1 MFNFEKTK
9 NMKLFTKKTKINF
22 GNIMKGLVLSA
33 VFLSTSDVFAQ
44 PGAALNFTGGVS
56 PSSRVNLG
64 TAITSSISNLNKF
77 SVEAW
82 VRPTSL
88 SGLGCVIGNYG
99 TGGSSMQF
107 LIRRDN
113 SNYNFFIG
121 DGVNFQSVLSASP
134 ATLNVW
140 QHVAGIWNGT
150 VASIYINGVF
160 SASASITY
168 TSMGVTSNPIWIGA
182 NTINENFAG
191 DIDEVRIWNRA
202 LCPAEFQNNYLAEL
216 PLAKL
221 GLLAYYR
228 FNQGIAGGS
237 NGGVNTL
244 TDSGPSSVTG
254 TLASFALTGA
264 TANWITPGGVT
275 SGSLVPDYFGGSVTV
290 NSGSIN
296 PGSTFTMNPS
306 GGTNYTYSAPGTAT
320 VSPSILSNYTV
331 YSYVGNCLHK
341 AVSTV
346 SVNANSL
353 HFDPADDYV
362 NAGTALN
369 ASLSTSNKIT
379 VEAWAR
385 PSSFS
390 PALGCIVGNYNT
402 TSGNNMQFLIRRS
415 STNWQFFVGN
425 SANGGYTSVASLVTP
440 TINVWQHVAG
450 VWNGT
455 VMSIYVN
462 GVFSNSVSC
471 TYSAMGVQSNQ
482 VWLGANSASGTE
494 NYHGFIDEVRIW
506 NRALCQGEI
515 QNNMNGELSLPQN
528 GLLSYY
534 KLNNGI
540 SGGTNTLVTTAAD
553 SGPVNATG
561 TLTNMSLTGISSN
574 WMAPG
579 GIPFGVN
586 APLFTIPSFSVAGTT
601 NICLGNSTTLT
612 ASGASTYTWSTGANT
627 ASISASPTVTTVYN
641 VVGTSSNAC
650 QATVFSTVNVNPL
663 PVISVNSGSICS
675 GNSFTITPG
684 GAATYTIQGGNA
696 VVSPT
701 ANATYTVMGTSS
713 LGCVSASAAVSSV
726 TVVVCTG
733 VAENVGVLNGTN
745 LYPNPNKGVFT
756 IELPIAA
763 NVSVINVIG
772 KEILNK
778 NIEAGKNTIN
788 LTDFSTG
795 VYFVKVKSG
804 ESQVIYKVI
813 AE

>member
-1 MFNFEKTK
+1 
-9 NMKLFTKKTKINF
+9 MKLFTKKTKINF

-44 PGAALNFTGGVS
+44 PGAALSFTGGAS
-56 PSSRVNLG
+56 PSTRVNLG

-82 VRPTSL
+82 VRPTSI
-88 SGLGCVIGNYG
+88 SGLGCVIGNYS
-99 TGGSSMQF
+99 TGGTSMQF
-107 LIRRDN
+107 LMRRDN
-113 SNYNFFIG
+113 GNYNFFIG
-121 DGVNFQSVLSASP
+121 DGVNFQSVLSANP

-140 QHVAGIWNGT
+140 QHVAGVWNGT
-150 VASIYINGVF
+150 VATIYVNGVF

-182 NTINENFAG
+182 NNINENFAG

-221 GLLAYYR
+221 GLLAYYK
-228 FNQGIAGGS
+228 FNQGIAGG
-237 NGGVNTL
+237 NNVGVTTL

-254 TLASFALTGA
+254 TLASFALTGG

-353 HFDPADDYV
+353 NTDGVDDYV
-362 NAGTALN
+362 NVGTGLN
-369 ASLSTSNKIT
+369 ATLAPLKKIT
-379 VEAWAR
+379 VETWVR
-385 PSSFS
+385 PSSLTG
-390 PALGCIVGNYNT
+390 LGCIVGNYSTPANE
-402 TSGNNMQFLIRRS
+402 MQFLIRRES
-415 STNWQFFVGN
+415 NTQYRFWLGT
-425 SANGGYTSVASLVTP
+425 NGGYTSVNSVAVP
-440 TINVWQHVAG
+440 TLNVWQHIAG
-450 VWNGT
+450 TWDGT
-455 VMSIYVN
+455 VASIYIN
-462 GVFSNSVSC
+462 GVLSATASITYTSLCTTSNS
-471 TYSAMGVQSNQ
+471 
-482 VWLGANSASGTE
+482 LRIGANGIGE
-494 NYHGFIDEVRIW
+494 NFNGYIDEVRIW
-506 NRALCQGEI
+506 NRALCASEI
-515 QNNMNGELSLPQN
+515 VNNMNGELTLPQN

-540 SGGTNTLVTTAAD
+540 SGGTNTLVTSAPDLGSA
-553 SGPVNATG
+553 NITG
-561 TLTNMSLTGISSN
+561 TLTNMSLTGIASN

-586 APLFTIPSFSVAGTT
+586 APMFTIPSFSIAGT
-601 NICLGNSTTLT
+601 NSICTGNAATLT

-627 ASISASPTVTTVYN
+627 ASISASPTITTVYN

-650 QATVFSTVNVNPL
+650 QATVYSTVNVNPL

-675 GNSFTITPG
+675 GSSFTITPS

-701 ANATYTVMGTSS
+701 ANATYTVIGTSS

-726 TVVVCTG
+726 TVVICAG
-733 VAENVGVLNGTN
+733 VAENVGVLSGTN

-756 IELPIAA
+756 IELPIVA